1 MTVDEDNLL
10 GRMVEV
16 IVREVDPDAVILFGS
31 RARGDAG
38 PDSDVDLLVI
48 DKGDFSMQRSRRLVA
63 GWLYRK
69 LAGFGVAKD
78 LVLYSKDEVSRFA
91 GSPNHLVARALREGR
106 WLYRNGSRTSATG
119 CTPKSGYANPT
130 YGCTGRS

>member
-1 MTVDEDNLL
+1 MNVDEDNLL

-31 RARGDAG
+31 RARGDAE

-78 LVLYSKDEVSRFA
+78 LVLYSRDEVDRFA
-91 GSPNHLVARALREGR
+91 GSPNHLVAHALREGR
-106 WLYRNGSRTSATG
+106 WLYERGA
-119 CTPKSGYANPT
+119 
-130 YGCTGRS
+130 